1 MDRRKLPRK
10 YKVTR
15 EKYEKYARY
24 KIPKGLTQKIIA
36 LALVACY
43 IETDVKELERSW
55 RFFVPHPRS
64 GNMLRRY
71 LISLRDG
78 GFIKRV
84 ERGRYRLTKTG
95 LKKLRYY
102 DRKVGLPEVIRNRI
116 KILLEEDINLIKL

>member
-10 YKVTR
+10 YKLTK

-24 KIPKGLTQKIIA
+24 KIPKNLPQKIIA
-36 LALVACY
+36 LALLACY
-43 IETDVKELERSW
+43 IEADISELERSW
-55 RFFVPHPRS
+55 KFFVPHPRS
-64 GNMLRRY
+64 RNMLR
-71 LISLRDG
+71 LDLVKLCDKG
-78 GFIKRV
+78 DIKRV

-102 DRKVGLPEVIRNRI
+102 DEKVGLPEVIRNRI